1 MMKSVIE
8 KIKENFFET
17 IEDKMFKEN
26 FYFLACGPNL
36 DEDEIY
42 FTLLVPQK
50 DSFDIYSISEYY
62 KETKFKRVDRNDFIN
77 EQSLL
82 KEDILNFGKLNNL
95 DDVMEQLNYHLPR
108 QQLPQIKKFLSDSL
122 ELLNTIKNK
131 DELSVLNETQNKKT
145 FKM

>member
-1 MMKSVIE
+1 MKSLIE
-8 KIKENFFET
+8 KIKENFFEN
-17 IEDKMFKEN
+17 IEDKIFKEN

-62 KETKFKRVDRNDFIN
+62 KETKFEKVDRNIFII
-77 EQSLL
+77 EQSSL
-82 KEDILNFGKLNNL
+82 KEEILNFGKLKSI
-95 DDVMEQLNYHLPR
+95 DDVMEQLNYHLDF
-108 QQLPQIKKFLSDSL
+108 QQLPQIKKFLIDSL
-122 ELLNTIKNK
+122 ELLRTIKNK
-131 DELSVLNETQNKKT
+131 DELDELNETQNKKT